1 MLRINNNIFSLDI
14 LDKKFK
20 CDLEHCCGNCCR
32 YGDSGAPLAPEE
44 VKILEEIQVPV
55 LTYLRESGERAIA
68 EMGPAVI
75 DFEGEYVTPL
85 VDNEECAY
93 AILES
98 GIIFC
103 GIERAWAE
111 GKISFRKPLS
121 CHLFPVRIKQY
132 RDFLAV
138 NYQEL
143 ALCLPAR
150 QRGEEESIYV
160 YQFLKEPLI
169 RALGEDVYNQIC
181 IAADELRKSPKA

>member
-1 MLRINNNIFSLDI
+1 MLRIENNIISLDV

-20 CDLEHCCGNCCR
+20 CDLEQCCGNCCR
-32 YGDSGAPLAPEE
+32 YGDSGAPLSSEE
-44 VKILEEIQVPV
+44 VNILKNIQTLV
-55 LTYLRESGERAIA
+55 LPYLRDTGKKAIA
-68 EMGPAVI
+68 EMGTSVI

-85 VDNEECAY
+85 VNNEECAY
-93 AILES
+93 AIIES

-121 CHLFPVRIKQY
+121 CHLFPIRVKQY
-132 RDFLAV
+132 KDFLAV

-143 ALCLPAR
+143 SLCIAAR
-150 QRGEEESIYV
+150 QRGKDEGIFV

-181 IAADELRKSPKA
+181 IAAAEFMKSPKP